1 MNPNKV
7 FAIFKAKEKKNEKSP
22 DYNISMKVG
31 DKYEN
36 IGGCWIKEG
45 KSGKFFSCKL
55 NGPYQQRKGY
65 EITESKSVMSQA
77 ITPENYP
84 QSIDPNEIPF

>member
-1 MNPNKV
+1 MSNKV
-7 FAIFKAKEKKNEKSP
+7 FAIFKAQEKKNDKSP
-22 DYNISMKVG
+22 DYNISMKIG

-55 NGPYQQRKGY
+55 SEPYQQRKGY
-65 EITESKSVMSQA
+65 EITESKGA
-77 ITPENYP
+77 LTPAFNAENYP
-84 QSIDPNEIPF
+84 KNDISPEEIPF